1 MKNIK
6 RLTDYIIEQQELEF
20 IDQMINEGFWQKLG
34 SILGKGAKSIKNAMS
49 NFSKGFNNALTTA
62 NVVAAKSDDKESKK
76 IANELNDEINKSKS
90 EKDALKALKEK
101 TEKVIYGLGPKG
113 DISSPNF
120 AVSLK
125 YALKEYPDDS
135 ECKELLDKLEKAL
148 EEKFGSKTKNAEK
161 NVEAISNKLENSDV
175 VPDGNSE
182 GKNEENSEDT
192 KEKVETVED
201 KSSLGTGDDENKAVT
216 QKQETNA
223 VTAEIK
229 DNTDFFK
236 QVVSITNGKV
246 DGETLRD
253 SLVNM
258 INKSLKNESKD
269 KEGKTVYT
277 WKKDTK
283 GFQTKNEEN
292 LIKGMGAI
300 LCGLVAINHSGM
312 NEELLKVL
320 QKYGFSAKNFLNNL
334 KK

>member
-1 MKNIK
+1 MKKIK
-6 RLTDYIIEQQELEF
+6 NLTDYIIEQQELEF
-20 IDQMINEGFWQKLG
+20 VDQMINEGFWQKLG
-34 SILGKGAKSIKNAMS
+34 SILGKGAKTIKNAMS

-101 TEKVIYGLGPKG
+101 TEKIIYGLGPKG
-113 DISSPNF
+113 DISKPDF

-148 EEKFGSKTKNAEK
+148 EEKFGSKAKTAEK

-182 GKNEENSEDT
+182 DNKEE
-192 KEKVETVED
+192 VERVED

-334 KK
+334 QK

>member
-20 IDQMINEGFWQKLG
+20 IEQMINEGFWQKLG

-135 ECKELLDKLEKAL
+135 ECKELLDKLEKAI
-148 EEKFGSKTKNAEK
+148 EEKFASKAKTAEN
-161 NVEAISNKLENSDV
+161 NVEAISNKLENSD
-175 VPDGNSE
+175 
-182 GKNEENSEDT
+182 
-192 KEKVETVED
+192 
-201 KSSLGTGDDENKAVT
+201 A
-216 QKQETNA
+216 
-223 VTAEIK
+223 
-229 DNTDFFK
+229 
-236 QVVSITNGKV
+236 
-246 DGETLRD
+246 
-253 SLVNM
+253 
-258 INKSLKNESKD
+258 
-269 KEGKTVYT
+269 
-277 WKKDTK
+277 
-283 GFQTKNEEN
+283 
-292 LIKGMGAI
+292 LI
-300 LCGLVAINHSGM
+300 
-312 NEELLKVL
+312 
-320 QKYGFSAKNFLNNL
+320 
-334 KK
+334 